1 MEETRMTTVT
11 VYNFRKYD
19 VASDHMQVSRRMA
32 TRQAIL
38 EILQGEVMEET
49 AVEVDASVI
58 QSDIPGMTVIGFSP
72 SQLRAGGF
80 QTQVR

>member
-1 MEETRMTTVT
+1 MTTVA
-11 VYNFRKYD
+11 VYKFRKYD
-19 VASDHMQVSRRMA
+19 MASDHIQVSRRMA

-38 EILQGEVMEET
+38 EIAQGEVLEET

-58 QSDIPGMTVIGFSP
+58 ESDIHGMTAIGFAP
-72 SQLRAGGF
+72 SQLRAAMF